1 MQCHSMAGLPASW
14 PMCRDTELRSAVL
27 MSMIESAARASVS
40 RHEPLVELMQ
50 HLNDSRFDG
59 KETSMFV
66 TLACLP
72 PRAPGR
78 REYSLAGHPLIE
90 NGPFSH
96 TGNYVLTA
104 GFPLGVILWRS
115 RPILGN
121 AGKQCC

>member
-1 MQCHSMAGLPASW
+1 
-14 PMCRDTELRSAVL
+14 
-27 MSMIESAARASVS
+27 VS

-78 REYSLAGHPLIE
+78 RKYSLAGHPPIE
-90 NGPFSH
+90 NGPLKSYRKLR
-96 TGNYVLTA
+96 TDCP
-104 GFPLGVILWRS
+104 GFPLGVIL
-115 RPILGN
+115 
-121 AGKQCC
+121 